1 MASRSEAS
9 PDELRSRVIALTTEL
24 QHAQSTLKLL
34 ARSTPLEFSVM
45 QYNLLANYLG
55 SNLEPWFLFG
65 TNLDEERRARVHAKH
80 IEKGPDGSYLNV
92 GFEKY
97 TAGVLTEE
105 EQAAVRKYD
114 AECFAWARRAP
125 LLCSTIK
132 KYSADVISLVEC
144 DEFEYFKNYLAPRGY
159 DGRWRK
165 RPRRSSP
172 DGCAIFWRTA
182 VFELVHEAGIDFVD
196 GTHPTRGEIKD
207 RCAQLVLLRSVSHRE
222 HLICV
227 CSIHLARNPEDPKMD
242 LVRARQ
248 VAQLFRWMDE
258 TLHTSGIDGASDA
271 AVVWCGDLN
280 ASKFQNLRGLVL
292 SLSQILRGA
301 DDEEAAVARREKRR
315 DARQRRLQL
324 GRIDASPQT
333 HTRSLALDDDAGDE
347 VLGSATHDMSSF
359 LWDAVDVPSR
369 ATSVTEA
376 RNVRIDAI
384 FYSGS
389 QMRLVD
395 APMLPKLR
403 APIPDAR
410 HPSDHLP
417 VVARL
422 RLAGDLDRAML
433 EVRAWFNVV
442 GGLSLGSGEEMP
454 PLTRDELDVAW
465 TYFDWSCEG
474 ALTLAKLRRVAS
486 LAGIQVTLDRI
497 EHIFEKLLAVGG
509 APLSLAHGTSLDQQG
524 RREDST
530 SVARQ
535 FSLSRDTRSA
545 SEEQFIQVYERSLA
559 DERQLCMPHLIA
571 AWKNF
576 EHGDGGEV
584 TVGDILTKLEQITPF
599 SLDHQKCLHF
609 FGARADDGSKITFE
623 DFAQRLIH
631 HSRRRQSTLHEERVV
646 PPTPAPCRGGSP
658 QSFPPPPGKVLDD

>member
-1 MASRSEAS
+1 MDAS
-9 PDELRSRVIALTTEL
+9 PDELRSRVDALTTEL
-24 QHAQSTLKLL
+24 ERAQSTLKLL
-34 ARSTPLEFSVM
+34 AQSTPLEFSVM
-45 QYNLLANYLG
+45 QYNLLAKYLG

-65 TNLDEERRARVHAKH
+65 ANLDEERRARVQAKH
-80 IEKGPDGSYLNV
+80 VEKDADGRYLNV

-105 EQAAVRKYD
+105 EQAAVRKVD
-114 AECFAWARRAP
+114 EECFAWERRGP
-125 LLCSTIK
+125 LLCSTIWK
-132 KYSADVISLVEC
+132 HGADVISLVEC
-144 DEFEYFKNYLAPRGY
+144 DEFEYFKKYLGPRGY

-207 RCAQLVLLRSVSHRE
+207 RCAQLVLLRSASHRE
-222 HLICV
+222 QLVCV

-258 TLHTSGIDGASDA
+258 TLRASGVDGASDA

-280 ASKFQNLRGLVL
+280 ASKFQDLRGLVL

-301 DDEEAAVARREKRR
+301 DDEEAAAARRAERQ
-315 DARQRRLQL
+315 DARQRRSQL
-324 GRIDASPQT
+324 GRID
-333 HTRSLALDDDAGDE
+333 DDDAGDAGDE
-347 VLGSATHDMSSF
+347 SLGGSATHDMSSF

-395 APMLPKLR
+395 APMLPALR

-422 RLAGDLDRAML
+422 RLTGDLDRAML
-433 EVRAWFNVV
+433 VARAWFNAV
-442 GGLSLGSGEEMP
+442 GGLSLGFCEEMP

-474 ALTLAKLRRVAS
+474 TLTLPKLRRVAS
-486 LAGIQVTLDRI
+486 LAGIQVSLDRI
-497 EHIFEKLLAVGG
+497 ERIFENVLAGG
-509 APLSLAHGTSLDQQG
+509 ESSLARFSSSDRSSDVSGRSRMRIDTGGLSLSN
-524 RREDST
+524 R
-530 SVARQ
+530 V
-535 FSLSRDTRSA
+535 TRSA

-559 DERQLCMPHLIA
+559 EERQLCMPHLLA
-571 AWKNF
+571 AWKTF
-576 EHGDGGEV
+576 EHDDDGVV
-584 TVGDILTKLEQITPF
+584 TVGEILTKLEQITPF
-599 SLDHQKCLHF
+599 PLDHEKCLHF
-609 FGARADDGSKITFE
+609 FDARAVDASKITFE
-623 DFAQRLIH
+623 KFAQRIIH
-631 HSRRRQSTLHEERVV
+631 HGRQRRQSTTHEEHVL
-646 PPTPAPCRGGSP
+646 PPTPGPVVEALFGVPEE
-658 QSFPPPPGKVLDD
+658 D